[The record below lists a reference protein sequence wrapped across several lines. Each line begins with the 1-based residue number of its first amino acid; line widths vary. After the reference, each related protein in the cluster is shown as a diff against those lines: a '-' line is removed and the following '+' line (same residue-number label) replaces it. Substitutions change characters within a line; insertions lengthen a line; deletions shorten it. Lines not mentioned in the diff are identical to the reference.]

1 MRDSRYDILFEPVA
15 IGPKVARNR
24 FFQVPHCN
32 GMGFRHPS
40 ALAGMRE
47 AKAEGGWAV
56 VCTEEVEIHHTSE
69 LEGAIEGRLWDD
81 ADIPYHARTVESIQR
96 HGALAGIELTH
107 SGLNAPNA
115 YSRVAAMGPSVRPVT
130 CGLPAQG
137 RAMTLDDIADVRR
150 WHRQAVG
157 RAMRAGYDLVYV
169 YAGHG
174 LSLLQHFLSRR
185 HNSRTDHYGGSLENR
200 ARLLT
205 EVMTDTL
212 EECEGR
218 AAVAC
223 RIVVD
228 ELIGPQGLERSELEE
243 LFGLIGELPDLWDLM
258 VGEWD
263 FDSSTSRFESEGY
276 DEPYVAGFKQLT
288 SKPVVIVGRYTS
300 PDSMARLIDR
310 GIADFIGAAR
320 PSIAD
325 PFLPKKIEDGRL
337 DDIRECI
344 GCNIC
349 VASDW
354 QAVPIRCTQNS
365 AMGEE
370 WRRGWHPEFIRP
382 AAEIGS
388 TAGGAVG
395 RRAQRKIMVV
405 GGGPAGLEAALWLG
419 RRGYEVA
426 LAEASRELGGRV
438 AREAR
443 LPGLAEWARVRDH
456 RVLQLNKLDNVL
468 IALESPMTADEIA
481 TYDFTDVVVATG
493 STWRSDGFGRRHPE
507 PILEPS
513 SVFTVDSVLSGDRPE
528 SASRVVVFDDDHFY
542 MGGVVAEALASDGC
556 QVTLVTPDAKVS
568 SWTVNTMEQE
578 KIHRRLVAAG
588 VEILTSTTLLGHDS
602 NRARL
607 ACAYTGVE
615 RSMAADLVVPVTIRT
630 PNDSL
635 VHELCR
641 LDRFHPGARLI
652 ASEASEDVATVT
664 AVGDCWNPGTIAEAV
679 HHGRL
684 YAESFDDKPM
694 VGADSAPFQREIIA
708 LAQPRF

>member
-1 MRDSRYDILFEPVA
+1 MRDSRYDVLFESVA

-40 ALAGMRE
+40 ALAAMRG

-56 VCTEEVEIHHTSE
+56 VCTEEVEIHHSSE

-81 ADIPYHARTVESIQR
+81 ADIPYHARTVDAIKQ
-96 HGALAGIELTH
+96 HGGLAGIELTH

-115 YSRVAAMGPSVRPVT
+115 YTRMAAMGPSVRPVT

-150 WHRQAVG
+150 WHRQAVE
-157 RAMRAGYDLVYV
+157 RAVKAGYDLVYV

-212 EECEGR
+212 EVCEGKT
-218 AAVAC
+218 AVAC

-228 ELIGPQGLERSELEE
+228 ELIGPQGLGRSELEE

-263 FDSSTSRFESEGY
+263 FDSSTSRFEAEGY

-300 PDSMARLIDR
+300 PDTMVRIVNQ

-325 PFLPKKIEDGRL
+325 PFLPRKIEEGRL
-337 DDIRECI
+337 EDIRECI

-349 VASDW
+349 VSSDW

-370 WRRGWHPEFIRP
+370 WRRGWHPETIRS
-382 AAEIGS
+382 GK
-388 TAGGAVG
+388 
-395 RRAQRKIMVV
+395 QDRKIMVV
-405 GGGPAGLEAALWLG
+405 GAGPTGLEAAMWLG
-419 RRGYEVA
+419 RRGYEVV
-426 LAEASRELGGRV
+426 LTEASRELGGRV
-438 AREAR
+438 SKEAR

-456 RVLQLNKLDNVL
+456 RVLQLDKLDNVL
-468 IALESPMTADEIA
+468 VALESPMTAKELA
-481 TYDFTDVVVATG
+481 GYDFTDVAVATG
-493 STWRSDGFGRRHPE
+493 SSWRTDGLGKWHSESFLAE
-507 PILEPS
+507 T
-513 SVFTVDSVLSGDRPE
+513 SVFPVDRVLAGERPAE
-528 SASRVVVFDDDHFY
+528 ESRVIVFDDDHFY
-542 MGGVVAEALASDGC
+542 MGGVVAEALAAAGC
-556 QVTLVTPDAKVS
+556 AVTLVTPDAKVS

-588 VEILTSTTLLGHDS
+588 VDIQTSTTLLGHEGE
-602 NRARL
+602 AATV
-607 ACAYTGVE
+607 ACSYTGAE
-615 RSMAADLVVPVTIRT
+615 QTLAADLIVPITIRT

-635 VHELCR
+635 VHDLCALEGFVDGGR
-641 LDRFHPGARLI
+641 LTGAETGVI
-652 ASEASEDVATVT
+652 AVT
-664 AVGDCWNPGTIAEAV
+664 AIGDCWNPGTIAEAV

-684 YAESFDDKPM
+684 YAESFDESPM
-694 VGADSAPFQREIIA
+694 VGADATPFKREIIA
-708 LAQPRF
+708 LSD